1 MKILSISTATS
12 DLSVALNDD
21 EQIISET
28 VEPNKRNH
36 SVDLDPDIDR
46 LLQEQGLS
54 LKDIDRFAVAIGP
67 GSYTGLRVGLTTA
80 KMFASILGKDLVGI
94 STLQAL
100 AQNFA
105 GQEALVVPALDA
117 RNQNFFAGAYRQAE
131 AVIPDGHYAL
141 SELLDQLKD
150 QEDKKLIFLGSDFSK
165 YMEMIKGQLADRE
178 LIFASG
184 DENLLHAGQVG
195 RLAAKAA
202 PIDPDQAVPNYL
214 RRTQAEYDWHKKTG
228 QAFAPDSEYVEEV

>member
-67 GSYTGLRVGLTTA
+67 GSYTGLRVGPELCRPGG
-80 KMFASILGKDLVGI
+80 SGR
-94 STLQAL
+94 
-100 AQNFA
+100 
-105 GQEALVVPALDA
+105 A
-117 RNQNFFAGAYRQAE
+117 RA
-131 AVIPDGHYAL
+131 
-141 SELLDQLKD
+141 
-150 QEDKKLIFLGSDFSK
+150 
-165 YMEMIKGQLADRE
+165 
-178 LIFASG
+178 
-184 DENLLHAGQVG
+184 
-195 RLAAKAA
+195 
-202 PIDPDQAVPNYL
+202 
-214 RRTQAEYDWHKKTG
+214 
-228 QAFAPDSEYVEEV
+228 